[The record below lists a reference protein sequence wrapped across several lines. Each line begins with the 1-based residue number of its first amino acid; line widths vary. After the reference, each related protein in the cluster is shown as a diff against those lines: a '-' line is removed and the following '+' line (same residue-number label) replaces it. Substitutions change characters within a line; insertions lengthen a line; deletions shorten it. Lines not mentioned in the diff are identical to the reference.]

1 SGARF
6 ARPSCAH
13 LNTASVPARDPLA
26 LGLGSL
32 AAGLGVGAACVT
44 LATIG
49 VVIMGA
55 ADVRGDALIAGLA
68 VGIAVAAVTSWRL
81 SRPLDNLWQRGV
93 VSVLAVFGALIT
105 ALVLTTLVHRM
116 LGLL

>member
-1 SGARF
+1 
-6 ARPSCAH
+6 
-13 LNTASVPARDPLA
+13 
-26 LGLGSL
+26 
-32 AAGLGVGAACVT
+32 VT
-44 LATIG
+44 LATIV

-68 VGIAVAAVTSWRL
+68 LGIAVAAVTSWRL

-105 ALVLTTLVHRM
+105 ALILTTLVHRM
-116 LGLL
+116 LGLIGLAILAVVLFGAGIAGGRWAISGRGPQDEIEPAPGVGP